1 MPADATDMLSTMVSK
16 GAQRPELEK
25 FIIDLYSNLDNTD
38 SKTYST
44 GIARN
49 LKSMDDQEFAQ
60 YIQDS
65 IKNKLKLIVPPFQG
79 DTVDQIVNTSNKMGI
94 KLSERLYLPELG
106 PNVKTKYPVALGYLY
121 FQRLE
126 QIAELKSHARNIGRV
141 VKTTL
146 NPTRGKAR
154 LGGQR
159 MGEMDSWCLLSYGK
173 EGKEIL
179 KQMYAVS
186 ADNLDVKRQVISDII
201 RNGSADITTE
211 VKLSGAGEYFNA
223 VITGMGIDIN
233 G

>member
-126 QIAELKSHARNIGRV
+126 QIAGIKSHARNVGRYI
-141 VKTTL
+141 KTTL

-154 LGGQR
+154 AGGQK
-159 MGEMDSWCLLSYGK
+159 MGEMDSWCVLSYGQQ
-173 EGKEIL
+173 GKDIL
-179 KQMYAVS
+179 HEMYAVS
-186 ADNLDVKRQVISDII
+186 ADNPDIKTQAISDLI
-201 RNGSADITTE
+201 RYGKADIHDD
-211 VKLSGAGEYFNA
+211 VKLSGAGEFFNSVCTA
-223 VITGMGIDIN
+223 MGIDTN
-233 G
+233 S